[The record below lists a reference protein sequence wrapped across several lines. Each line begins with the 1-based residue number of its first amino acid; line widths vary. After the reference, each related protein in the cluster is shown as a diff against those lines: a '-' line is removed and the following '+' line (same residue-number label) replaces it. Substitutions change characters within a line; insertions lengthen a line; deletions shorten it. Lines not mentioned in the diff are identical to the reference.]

1 MLPAGHR
8 DLALAVALTWLASL
22 GLLAARTGG
31 LLDLAVYRAG
41 AQRLLD
47 GASIYS
53 QPYGELPFTY
63 PPFAALVMVP
73 LAVLPAAL
81 AELALPLLSAL
92 ALVFVWH
99 RCGARTRWL
108 VIIAPASLL
117 LEPVW
122 LTQHFGQV
130 NLLLLAL
137 VLGDLVGPSSRWRGV
152 LTGIAAGV
160 KLTPLVFLGYLLVTR
175 QWRAAGLMAA
185 SFAATVLVPIVLLPA
200 DGVRFWTSVL
210 PDAQRIGAPWYAGN
224 QSLMGVLARLD
235 GSWVRPLWF
244 VLSVAVV
251 LLVLRLARSLHRRGD
266 VLGAVSATGLASL
279 LASPVSWSH
288 HWVWCIPL
296 GIVLWNR
303 RGGAA
308 GLLWCALFITAP
320 HLWMPSG
327 DDVELSWTWQHVPGD
342 AFVWAGLAWL
352 FVTSWELR
360 VRTSHPHDVA
370 HGRDW
375 PVETETVDTAR
386 PSRATPRAVHRD

>member
-1 MLPAGHR
+1 MRR
-8 DLALAVALTWLASL
+8 DLGLAVALTWLASL
-22 GLLAARTGG
+22 AFLAARSGG
-31 LLDLAVYRAG
+31 LLDLTVYRAG

-47 GASIYS
+47 GTSIYS

-73 LAVLPAAL
+73 LAVLPTVL
-81 AELALPLLSAL
+81 AELVLPLLSSA

-99 RCGARTRWL
+99 RCGVTSRWL
-108 VIIAPASLL
+108 PLVAPVSLL

-130 NLLLLAL
+130 NLVLLAL
-137 VLGDLVGPSSRWRGV
+137 VLGDLVGPTSRWRGV
-152 LTGIAAGV
+152 LTGVAAGI
-160 KLTPLVFLGYLLVTR
+160 KLTPLVFLGYLVVTR
-175 QWRAAGLMAA
+175 QWRAAAVMAA
-185 SFAATVLVPIVLLPA
+185 SFAATVLVPIVLIPG

-224 QSLMGVLARLD
+224 QSLMGLLARVDGAWVLWFALSVLVVVLA
-235 GSWVRPLWF
+235 LW
-244 VLSVAVV
+244 
-251 LLVLRLARSLHRRGD
+251 LARSLHLRGD

-296 GIVLWNR
+296 AMVLLR
-303 RGGAA
+303 HARIAA
-308 GLLWCALFITAP
+308 ILWTLLFIAAP

-342 AFVWAGLAWL
+342 AFFLAGLSWL
-352 FVTSWELR
+352 AALGYRRRRDADRDDRAPRERQEHSRQAV
-360 VRTSHPHDVA
+360 
-370 HGRDW
+370 GR
-375 PVETETVDTAR
+375 
-386 PSRATPRAVHRD
+386 

>member
-1 MLPAGHR
+1 MLRASRR
-8 DLALAVALTWLASL
+8 DLGSAVALTWLASL
-22 GLLAARTGG
+22 AVLAVRSGG
-31 LLDLAVYRAG
+31 MLDLAVYRAG

-47 GASIYS
+47 GASIYT
-53 QPYGELPFTY
+53 QPYGDLPFTY
-63 PPFAALVMVP
+63 PPFAALALVP
-73 LAVLPAAL
+73 LAVLPAVL
-81 AELALPLLSAL
+81 AELALPLLSAS

-99 RCGARTRWL
+99 RCGLASRWL
-108 VIIAPASLL
+108 VVVAPASLL

-152 LTGIAAGV
+152 LTGVAAGI
-160 KLTPLVFLGYLLVTR
+160 KLTPLVFLGYLVVTR
-175 QWRAAGLMAA
+175 QWRAAGVM
-185 SFAATVLVPIVLLPA
+185 STVFAVTVLAPIVLVPG

-235 GSWVRPLWF
+235 GPWVVWF

-251 LLVLRLARSLHRRGD
+251 LLALWSARNLLLRGD

-288 HWVWCIPL
+288 HWAWCIPL
-296 GIVLWNR
+296 GIVLWR
-303 RGGAA
+303 RAGASA
-308 GLLWCALFITAP
+308 GRTWFAVFIAAP
-320 HLWMPSG
+320 HLWVPSG
-327 DDVELSWTWQHVPGD
+327 GDAELSWTWQHLPGD

-352 FVTSWELR
+352 AVVSRTSWRPVVLTTTR
-360 VRTSHPHDVA
+360 HDVA
-370 HGRDW
+370 
-375 PVETETVDTAR
+375 VDTAG
-386 PSRATPRAVHRD
+386 

>member
-1 MLPAGHR
+1 MRR
-8 DLALAVALTWLASL
+8 DLGLAVALTWLASL
-22 GLLAARTGG
+22 AFLAARSGG
-31 LLDLAVYRAG
+31 LLDLTVYRAG

-47 GASIYS
+47 GTSIYS

-73 LAVLPAAL
+73 LAVLPTVL
-81 AELALPLLSAL
+81 AELVLPLLSSA

-99 RCGARTRWL
+99 RCGVTSRWL
-108 VIIAPASLL
+108 PLVAPVSLL

-130 NLLLLAL
+130 NLVLLAL
-137 VLGDLVGPSSRWRGV
+137 VLGDLVGPTSRWRGV
-152 LTGIAAGV
+152 LTGVAAGI
-160 KLTPLVFLGYLLVTR
+160 KLTPLVFLGYLVVTR
-175 QWRAAGLMAA
+175 QWRAAAVMAA
-185 SFAATVLVPIVLLPA
+185 SFAATVLVPIVLIPG

-224 QSLMGVLARLD
+224 QSLMGLLARVDGAWVLWFALSVLVVVLA
-235 GSWVRPLWF
+235 LW
-244 VLSVAVV
+244 
-251 LLVLRLARSLHRRGD
+251 LARSLHLRGD

-296 GIVLWNR
+296 AMVLLR
-303 RGGAA
+303 HARIAA
-308 GLLWCALFITAP
+308 ILWTLLFIAAP

-342 AFVWAGLAWL
+342 AFLWAGLSWL
-352 FVTSWELR
+352 AALGYRRRRDADRDDRAPRER
-360 VRTSHPHDVA
+360 QE
-370 HGRDW
+370 HGRQ
-375 PVETETVDTAR
+375 
-386 PSRATPRAVHRD
+386 AVGR